1 MFSKYLR
8 RCCYGVFEHFDLLS
22 PDKRNIYNLM
32 LHTALQSA
40 VPQHHD
46 GTAGTDADPG
56 HLPPGPGRV
65 PHGPLLGGGRDL

>member
-8 RCCYGVFEHFDLLS
+8 RCFYGVFEHFDLLS
-22 PDKRNIYNLM
+22 PDNRNIYNLM

-46 GTAGTDADPG
+46 GTTGTDAEPS